1 MVPLPPVRTAPA
13 IFMSLSLFI
22 CVTNNQSAQRR
33 GSIAGA
39 NRLHYGSSEAGLI
52 SEFLNRSVRKIEAQ
66 RSGDWIGRRRSEE
79 WEEKALTLAAEGG
92 AGRRGED
99 A

>member
-22 CVTNNQSAQRR
+22 CVTNSQSAQRR
-33 GSIAGA
+33 SKHGSIAGA

-66 RSGDWIGRRRSEE
+66 RSGDWIG
-79 WEEKALTLAAEGG
+79 
-92 AGRRGED
+92 
-99 A
+99 